1 MQIENNSRNRPV
13 VQLFDDRPSI
23 NTESGIPTPVTS
35 IQTIHDICPPIDP
48 PIRSPVRDEG
58 EKAIL
63 QAFFD
68 SKDAT
73 KCIFLHAPTIMAEWK
88 KGGLDPVLVKT
99 MCATGLGGGN
109 CRAGDRERVAS
120 WFRDAQAVVLS
131 CLGTLS
137 LSRLQALVLIIHY
150 HYENGETV
158 EAWNLL
164 AVAARLG
171 FTLKLNHERST
182 LSPIAQE
189 SGRRLMWHIYL
200 FDRIFS
206 GGLEDLEVCPVSRML
221 HLRLPSEDRSF
232 ERGMPSRA
240 QYLFQEESDNLDH
253 SDIDLYSYILR
264 IYASRDRI
272 LRYTKR
278 ICREGACPLQS
289 NSELSA
295 LERELTA
302 FGESLP
308 ADIQLSP
315 GRISLM
321 AQSRDAS
328 GYIRLHTVWLQCYID
343 LYRFLVP
350 GIRESVSNDVIKDT
364 PDEYVSYCQNN
375 VLTRIFQLF
384 DLWSEFFKDREN
396 EPVKDIYFVV
406 SLYQASQIIDN
417 LQHLLQPNN
426 PFGDTEDIRK
436 KLQTAL
442 DVVYPELRGRFPRMK
457 ECLREIRRVIN
468 TLGLTQPTNASLQQ
482 RKEFQKDK
490 YHLISRGSVIP
501 RESESDEGSDPPHQD
516 SGLLNE
522 QELSMQSW
530 ASDDI
535 TRGRHTLILR
545 EDAPVTG
552 SQHNEDSMHDTTA
565 HMGSTF
571 NGFELEGGTLDTGLV
586 PWDPFAGHFAD
597 NYGSEFDLLGMHT
610 RM

>member
-1 MQIENNSRNRPV
+1 MQTEHSSRTQSSAQV
-13 VQLFDDRPSI
+13 FDDRPSI

-35 IQTIHDICPPIDP
+35 VPTIHDAGPSIDP
-48 PIRSPVRDEG
+48 PIQLRARDEG
-58 EKAIL
+58 EKALL

-73 KCIFLHAPTIMAEWK
+73 KCTFLHAPTIMAEWK
-88 KGGLDPVLVKT
+88 RGGLDHVLVKT

-109 CRAGDRERVAS
+109 CKAGDRERVAS

-131 CLGTLS
+131 RLGTLS

-150 HYENGETV
+150 HYENGDTI

-171 FTLKLNHERST
+171 FTLKLNHERSA
-182 LSPIAQE
+182 LNPIAQE

-206 GGLEDLEVCPVSRML
+206 GGLEDLEVCPVGRML

-240 QYLFQEESDNLDH
+240 QYLFHKESENSGHLDM
-253 SDIDLYSYILR
+253 DLYSYILR

-278 ICREGACPLQS
+278 ICREGACPIQS
-289 NSELSA
+289 KSELSA
-295 LERELTA
+295 LEKELTI

-308 ADIQLSP
+308 ADIQLNS

-321 AQSRDAS
+321 AQSRDSS

-350 GIRESVSNDVIKDT
+350 GIRESVSRDVITDT
-364 PDEYVSYCQNN
+364 PDEYVSYCQHS
-375 VLTRIFQLF
+375 VLTRIVQLF
-384 DLWSEFFKDREN
+384 DFWSEFFKKCEN
-396 EPVKDIYFVV
+396 EPVKDIYFAV

-417 LQHLLQPNN
+417 LQHLLLPNN
-426 PFGDTEDIRK
+426 SFGDINDIRE
-436 KLQTAL
+436 KLQGAS
-442 DVVYPELRGRFPRMK
+442 DVVYPELRGKFPRMK
-457 ECLREIRRVIN
+457 ECLREIGRVIR
-468 TLGLTQPTNASLQQ
+468 TLGLTQPTNPSLHQ
-482 RKEFQKDK
+482 RKETQKDK

-516 SGLLNE
+516 SGFNNQ

-530 ASDDI
+530 GSNDI
-535 TRGRHTLILR
+535 TGGSHTLILR
-545 EDAPVTG
+545 DDAPITG
-552 SQHNEDSMHDTTA
+552 SQHNEDSIYDTTA
-565 HMGSTF
+565 NMRSTF
-571 NGFELEGGTLDTGLV
+571 NEFELESEPLDPGLG
-586 PWDPFAGHFAD
+586 PWD
-597 NYGSEFDLLGMHT
+597 
-610 RM
+610 